1 MTNNNHNAEITR
13 QYDPYMGEF
22 VAPVRPGGLRDQLIQ
37 NITEQRVADV
47 DTLSTETM
55 SRVGRVLTYLGLKD
69 GGNG

>member
-1 MTNNNHNAEITR
+1 MTHNNGDTEITR
-13 QYDPYMGEF
+13 HYDPYMGEF

-37 NITEQRVADV
+37 NITEQRLADL
-47 DTLSTETM
+47 DTLSTVTM